1 MSSKRFL
8 HIFIQGLLLVV
19 LTACSFGDEP
29 AICPYNTR
37 LEYWYAGSGAQNML
51 PTYIDNLRQYLF
63 DADGQLLSEITLR
76 GDSIGGWQGNLEDGT
91 YTFVLWGNLGDVNQQ
106 AITTKSN
113 MSISEMTLSSQQ
125 KGSPP
130 AYRGNTDRLYYG
142 TTTVEVKNGAAQR
155 RRVYLSHAHA
165 ALNITV
171 RWMIDEPMDGTF
183 RMRLK
188 GIPATYSFRGDE
200 ANPVPSGDGTYSLPY
215 IGNQIT
221 YHETRA
227 AMNYEG
233 EVIGE
238 FVTFRYTSS
247 THQLWSLWR
256 DGEKIINDLDLN
268 LFFGKLPMNMDTNM
282 EQEFD
287 LLVTV
292 YEDKIVVTQ
301 ATAADWDEGGAIG

>member
-1 MSSKRFL
+1 MSMQRFI
-8 HIFIQGLLLVV
+8 HIIRGLLSIV

-37 LEYWYAGSGAQNML
+37 LEYWYAGSGTQNML
-51 PTYIDNLRQYLF
+51 PTYVDNLRQYLF

-76 GDSIGGWQGNLEDGT
+76 GDSISGWQGELKDGT
-91 YTFVLWGNLGDVNQQ
+91 YTFVLWGNLGGTNEQI
-106 AITTKSN
+106 ITTKSN
-113 MSISEMTLSSQQ
+113 MNINEMTLSAEQQ
-125 KGSPP
+125 GIPP
-130 AYRGNTDRLYYG
+130 GYRGNTDRLYYG
-142 TTTVEVKNGAAQR
+142 TATVEVKNGAAQR
-155 RRVYLSHAHA
+155 RRIYLSHAHA
-165 ALNITV
+165 AMTVTV
-171 RWMIDEPMDGTF
+171 RWMTDEPADGIF

-188 GIPATYSFRGDE
+188 GIPALYSFNGSE
-200 ANPVPSGDGTYSLPY
+200 ANLVPSGDGTYSLPY
-215 IGNQIT
+215 IGNKIA

-256 DGEKIINDLDLN
+256 DGEQIVKDIDLN
-268 LFFGKLPMNMDTNM
+268 LFFNKLPMDMDTNM

-287 LLVTV
+287 LLVTM
-292 YEDKIVVTQ
+292 YENKIVVTQ
-301 ATAADWDEGGAIG
+301 ATASDWDEGGAIG